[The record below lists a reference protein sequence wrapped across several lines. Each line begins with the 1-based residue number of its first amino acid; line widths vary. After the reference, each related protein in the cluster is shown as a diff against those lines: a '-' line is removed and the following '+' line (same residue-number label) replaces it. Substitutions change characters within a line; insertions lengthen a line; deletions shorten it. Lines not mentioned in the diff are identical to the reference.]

1 MTFQWT
7 SAAKAL
13 HRVTEKVLQ
22 KSLEK
27 TFRELRNTQLTLR
40 TNAQTDNIIDNKTD
54 FTESVFFFY
63 IF

>member
-1 MTFQWT
+1 M
-7 SAAKAL
+7 KAL